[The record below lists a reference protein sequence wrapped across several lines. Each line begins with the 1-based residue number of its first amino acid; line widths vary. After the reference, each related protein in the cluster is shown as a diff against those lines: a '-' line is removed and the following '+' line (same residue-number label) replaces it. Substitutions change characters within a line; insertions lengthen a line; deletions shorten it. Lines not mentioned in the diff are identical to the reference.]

1 MTLEQANDLNL
12 WWEQQSFS
20 GKELFKL
27 EESGDLVLC
36 AKPNITERTIATIT
50 AENGDATLKNLVEKF
65 DTVLSRMREAEVEW
79 QATDDKLKLA
89 DKVEGLK
96 DYLQHVAAI
105 GDFEKPMGIVA
116 DWDKGIKALIE
127 VNVQAKTQLA
137 EQAEALAES
146 TDWKETNQAF
156 KEILDRWKQTGYIDR
171 GRNDKLYNRIEAAR
185 KAFADRKRLHQE
197 DEEKD
202 LFLTLDLKI
211 ELAEKAEA
219 LANSSE
225 WKAATEAF
233 VQIIEK
239 WKTIGRTLPKK
250 NEELWQRIMTARST
264 FFDRKKEHYNMVQ
277 GEQEANYVLKLAIVE
292 RAEAL
297 RESTEWNNTALAF
310 AGLMEEW
317 KKTGRIAAD
326 KGEELWKRYNE
337 AQEQFFE
344 ARKKHTESTR
354 MAMENNFNLKSA
366 LLKKAEEIK
375 NSNRWGETT
384 IEMNRI
390 FDEWK
395 KIGPVPREHNNT
407 MWDAFLGARKHF
419 FNRKDANRDQRKMF
433 AEAQK
438 SARMEQAYT
447 IVHKMREEIAVE
459 EEKLA
464 DFKNALDNVTPGKK
478 ADELR
483 THLEVLISDSNA
495 RMKRLKEKL
504 AAGED
509 ELQHIQEEERAK
521 KQKDE
526 AAAAKEK
533 EGSTATAEPKEEVA
547 VHAEVAE
554 PVAETRE
561 PEVVAEANAEDAPQN

>member
-1 MTLEQANDLNL
+1 MNLEQVNDLNL

-27 EESGDLVLC
+27 EENGDLVLC

-50 AENGDATLKNLVEKF
+50 TETADVTLKNLTEKF
-65 DTVLSRMREAEVEW
+65 ESVLSRVRETEVEW
-79 QATDDKLKLA
+79 LAAEDKLKLA
-89 DKVEGLK
+89 DKIDHLK
-96 DYLQHVAAI
+96 DYLKQVAAV
-105 GDFEKPMGIVA
+105 GDFEKPAAVVA
-116 DWDKGIKALIE
+116 DWESAIKELVE
-127 VNVQAKTQLA
+127 VNIQAKTKLA
-137 EQAEALAES
+137 ELAES
-146 TDWKETNQAF
+146 LAESEEWKDTTQAF
-156 KEILDRWKQTGYIDR
+156 KDIAEKWKLTGYADR
-171 GRNDKLYNRIEAAR
+171 GRSDKLYNRIEAAR
-185 KAFADRKRLHQE
+185 KAFLDRKRLHQQ

-211 ELAEKAEA
+211 ELAEQAEA

-277 GEQEANYVLKLAIVE
+277 GEQEANYALKLAIVE

-310 AGLMEEW
+310 AGLMDEW

-337 AQEQFFE
+337 AQEQFFD

-366 LLKKAEEIK
+366 LLKRAEEIK
-375 NSNRWGETT
+375 NSSRWGETT

-419 FNRKDANRDQRKMF
+419 FNRKDANRDQRKMY

-464 DFKNALDNVTPGKK
+464 DFQNALDNITPGKK
-478 ADELR
+478 AEELR
-483 THLEVLISDSNA
+483 THLEVLINDSNA
-495 RMKRLKEKL
+495 KMKRLKEKL

-509 ELQHIQEEERAK
+509 ELKHIQEEE
-521 KQKDE
+521 
-526 AAAAKEK
+526 AARKEKEESQAKEK
-533 EGSTATAEPKEEVA
+533 
-547 VHAEVAE
+547 
-554 PVAETRE
+554 VAETE
-561 PEVVAEANAEDAPQN
+561 PKVEDATQD